1 MATYNPPTENLS
13 VFDSGVFH
21 AVSGSSGLTID
32 QGDLRY
38 LRFPLGQ
45 GGETL
50 PSVSVTGTASIG
62 GATTMS
68 GDITLNEASGQQT
81 ITCSAPSGLNISTN
95 VNQAPISFTAQSSSG
110 TYTDILQISANNNPR
125 VIIKSTEAQFLSYTT
140 PAQAGMIVN
149 NSSGIN
155 LRCTASTGSGGVIL
169 DATTST
175 AGAGA
180 ITLRTKDG
188 TPSTTTGLILTGT
201 ALTASTAGVSASQY
215 LCLTINGTQY
225 KIALL
230 NA

>member
-81 ITCSAPSGLNISTN
+81 ITCSAPSGLNFSTTTN
-95 VNQAPISFTAQSSSG
+95 GAPISFTTQSSAG
-110 TYTDILQISANNNPR
+110 VNTDVLKIQSAQAPR
-125 VIIKSTEAQFLSYTT
+125 VTMNVTDVVFQDKTSPSQQCTITISSNGTNIKSTA
-140 PAQAGMIVN
+140 
-149 NSSGIN
+149 SSG
-155 LRCTASTGSGGVIL
+155 LGGVII
-169 DATTST
+169 DSSTST

-180 ITLRTKDG
+180 ITLKTKDG
-188 TPSTTTGLILTGT
+188 TPSTTTGLILSGT